1 MLTRWCHGLAVSD
14 PSATVAA
21 LCTRLGR
28 ADLAERVAATDGRA
42 ARAFAIALVVGEF
55 KQGKSSL
62 VNGLL
67 EREVCPVDDDLATAV
82 LTVCH
87 PADELSAVVH
97 RRIDGTLQSAPI
109 EPHLVRSV
117 VTESGNP
124 GNEQSVERVDLG
136 VPSPLLSTGL
146 VVVDSP
152 GVGGLGA
159 GQAAATLA
167 FLRHVD
173 VVLFTSDAL
182 AELSEP
188 ELAFLADAHERCPT
202 VVVCVTKTDLTRHW
216 RRVIELDQGHL
227 RSRGLE
233 LPVLPLSS
241 TLRGAA
247 LEQSDRD
254 LDLESGFP
262 VLVERLTE
270 AVAVSRGRAA
280 ERAAAERA
288 EVLRQLDAVLAAE
301 EAVLADDRA
310 AAERVR
316 AAEEAKARLDHLR
329 ATGSRWSQV
338 LNDRLADLGS
348 ALAFELRSEQRDLAR
363 RVDERLE
370 GLSSRDAF
378 EGLVRDVQTE
388 TASLVAQI
396 LERQEAGIAAAV
408 ADVAALLAADLGDM
422 VPALVG
428 GADLTELVDQLVS
441 MPTRPVGIARRA
453 ASGVGEAIG
462 ALRGV
467 QGGLILLSTMVT
479 LLPGMAVF
487 AVASPVA
494 LGVAASFG
502 GKAVL
507 DQRKRRVAE
516 GRQRVRVGVRTML
529 DEVVFRVSNDL
540 AVNQRRAQQ
549 ELRDGIS
556 TRLAELQRTAT
567 AVALQAQAALDD
579 PAPATRLADV
589 RRLRAEIAMLG
600 AP

>member
-1 MLTRWCHGLAVSD
+1 MVRPVSD
-14 PSATVAA
+14 PSAAVAA

-28 ADLAERVAATDGRA
+28 DDLAERVTAAGGRA
-42 ARAFAIALVVGEF
+42 GRAFAIALVVGEF

-87 PADELSAVVH
+87 PADELGVVVH
-97 RRIDGTLQSAPI
+97 RRVDGVLEPAPI
-109 EPHLVRSV
+109 EPHLLRGV

-124 GNEQSVERVDLG
+124 GNEQRVERVDVG
-136 VPSPLLSTGL
+136 VPSPLLLTGL

-173 VVLFTSDAL
+173 VVLFATDAL
-182 AELSEP
+182 AELSDP

-202 VVVCVTKTDLTRHW
+202 VLVCVTKTDLTRHW
-216 RRVIELDQGHL
+216 RRMVELDLGHL
-227 RSRGLE
+227 RARGLD

-241 TLRGAA
+241 TLRATAVERG
-247 LEQSDRD
+247 DNG
-254 LDLESGFP
+254 LDGESGYP

-270 AVAVSRGRAA
+270 AMAASRARAA
-280 ERAAAERA
+280 AGAAAERG

-301 EAVLADDRA
+301 EAALVDESLGT
-310 AAERVR
+310 ERR
-316 AAEEAKARLDHLR
+316 QAAEEARARLDHLR
-329 ATGSRWSQV
+329 AAGARWSHV
-338 LNDRLADLGS
+338 LNDRLTDLAGG
-348 ALAFELRSEQRDLAR
+348 LAFDLRREQRELSR

-370 GLSSRDAF
+370 ELSSRDAF

-388 TASLVAQI
+388 TASLVAGI
-396 LERQEAGIAAAV
+396 FERQEAGIAAAV
-408 ADVAALLAADLGDM
+408 DEVAALLAADLGDV
-422 VPALVG
+422 VPAVAG
-428 GADLTELVDQLVS
+428 EVDLTDLVTQLVT
-441 MPTRPVGIARRA
+441 MPSRPVGVGRRA
-453 ASGVGEAIG
+453 ASGVGEAVG

-516 GRQRVRVGVRTML
+516 GRQRVRVGLRTLL

-549 ELRDGIS
+549 ELRDGIAA
-556 TRLAELQRTAT
+556 RLAELQRTA
-567 AVALQAQAALDD
+567 AAAASQAQAALDD
-579 PAPATRLADV
+579 PAPAARLAEV
-589 RRLRAEIAMLG
+589 RRLRAEIAALG
-600 AP
+600 GS